1 MRSRRAINSFMAVL
15 AGVAFLTLFGW
26 GGNEDFKDE
35 VRAQVRYCEMVEA
48 DVWPDYN
55 NTFQYCD
62 KAYAALRK
70 IKGE

>member
-1 MRSRRAINSFMAVL
+1 MRGGRAMNSLIAIL
-15 AGVAFLTLFGW
+15 AGVAFFALLGW
-26 GGNEDFKDE
+26 VGNEDFKDE

>member
-15 AGVAFLTLFGW
+15 AGVAGISLFGW
-26 GGNEDFKDE
+26 VGNEDFKDE